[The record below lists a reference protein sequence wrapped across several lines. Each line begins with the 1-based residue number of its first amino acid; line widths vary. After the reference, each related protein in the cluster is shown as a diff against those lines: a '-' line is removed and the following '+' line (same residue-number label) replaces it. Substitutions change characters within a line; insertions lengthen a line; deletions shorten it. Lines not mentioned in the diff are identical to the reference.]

1 MIKIIVDFF
10 KKLFNKET
18 NKIIAVDFYNKD
30 NVLDIRYLSKREYE
44 VYNIIK
50 EFNEKIQAITINR
63 ALKNDIPLALV
74 YKILEDLVF
83 MGIIECE
90 ETGFSRDPSI
100 KIKKYFIR
108 NKITI

>member
-50 EFNEKIQAITINR
+50 ESNEKLQAISISR
-63 ALKNDIPLALV
+63 AMRNDVSLALI

-83 MGIIECE
+83 MGMVEVEIIN
-90 ETGFSRDPSI
+90 TRDDPYTD
-100 KIKKYFIR
+100 IKKYFIR
-108 NKITI
+108 NKIIN